1 MPNVSIHSVCSS
13 RTPQGIAPPTA
24 TGWLTVPFVQNW
36 GGSWNVRFSV
46 LKPGKSQAHRISR
59 SSYTTRDS
67 HAARIVRRTAHA
79 PVLSVVTADWPSSEH
94 LGQGWLITGHE
105 EMVRVWENQHFYPLM
120 VGVKIVMTFLGE
132 KPGNMCE
139 KFLKYN
145 VLLWLR
151 NTWVIY
157 AK

>member
-105 EMVRVWENQHFYPLM
+105 EMVWANH
-120 VGVKIVMTFLGE
+120 ISSLGNKE
-132 KPGNMCE
+132 RIYHWAMGNWS
-139 KFLKYN
+139 KVHKLKSGQRGQ
-145 VLLWLR
+145 L
-151 NTWVIY
+151 
-157 AK
+157 AKHQPK